1 METLVTILTTCSEV
15 SMMDEGWKRRMV
27 ASEPRLSEIVEMYE
41 ELGFE
46 VKLVPLDPSDP
57 GWDEPECTACLEDPS
72 EAERTRVVYTR
83 FRPGSFVSDEDDLF

>member
-1 METLVTILTTCSEV
+1 MVE
-15 SMMDEGWKRRMV
+15 DWKRRMV

-41 ELGFE
+41 SLGYE

-57 GWDEPECTACLEDPS
+57 GWDEEECTACLEDPA

-83 FRPGSFVSDEDDLF
+83 PLTERIYDDDDDLFDKDQAQG

>member
-1 METLVTILTTCSEV
+1 VTPVVE
-15 SMMDEGWKRRMV
+15 DWKRRMV

-41 ELGFE
+41 SLGYE

-57 GWDEPECTACLEDPS
+57 GWDDDDCTACLVDPA

-83 FRPGSFVSDEDDLF
+83 PLTERRHEDEDDDLFE

>member
-1 METLVTILTTCSEV
+1 MVE
-15 SMMDEGWKRRMV
+15 DWKRRMV

-41 ELGFE
+41 SLGYE

-57 GWDEPECTACLEDPS
+57 GWHEAECTACLEDPG

-83 FRPGSFVSDEDDLF
+83 PLTERVPYDDDELFNDDSAQG